1 MSNSL
6 ILLLPVFRFL
16 RASKRLAN
24 CRVQR
29 GVGFFFL
36 SFSFIYFEGD
46 LFDLHPMLFFF
57 CLSFCREILFAVW
70 FKVVIKES
78 PIRGK
83 KNFDLAPMPPYVQCG
98 HPKVLFNQRKQKK
111 QNKNL
116 SHLHNFEIEVFKIW
130 KKDHERKQTRCVNR
144 NDQRRRRPV
153 SILVL
158 LSDTLMFLLFFVVV
172 VVVVAPQSYIVNSSM

>member
-98 HPKVLFNQRKQKK
+98 HPKVLFNQRKQNKK
-111 QNKNL
+111 NKKNKK
-116 SHLHNFEIEVFKIW
+116 KISAIY
-130 KKDHERKQTRCVNR
+130 T
-144 NDQRRRRPV
+144 
-153 SILVL
+153 ILK
-158 LSDTLMFLLFFVVV
+158 
-172 VVVVAPQSYIVNSSM
+172 

>member
-1 MSNSL
+1 MSNSS

-78 PIRGK
+78 PIREK
-83 KNFDLAPMPPYVQCG
+83 K
-98 HPKVLFNQRKQKK
+98 
-111 QNKNL
+111 
-116 SHLHNFEIEVFKIW
+116 I
-130 KKDHERKQTRCVNR
+130 
-144 NDQRRRRPV
+144 
-153 SILVL
+153 SI
-158 LSDTLMFLLFFVVV
+158 
-172 VVVVAPQSYIVNSSM
+172 